1 MELNKIYNQ
10 DCLEGMKLIPDRSI
24 DMVLCDLPYGSTSL
38 KWDSKIDIEKFW
50 EQIKR
55 ITKENAAIC
64 LFSQMP
70 FGAELIMSNR
80 KMFRYEWIWEKNVG
94 AGFLNAHKMPLRAHE
109 NILVFYRK
117 LPTYNPQ
124 KTKATKGH
132 SRSNNKVKTKCYP
145 IRGKNSETYVYNDD
159 GTRFPF
165 DVQKF
170 KTPNTTS
177 EKPIH
182 STQKPVD
189 LCEYLIKTYTNEGE
203 VVFDACMGS
212 GTTAIAAINT
222 NRQFLG
228 FELDKEYYE
237 KSLERIEFNIG
248 RKNMED
254 I

>member
-1 MELNKIYNQ
+1 MPELNKIYNQ
-10 DCLEGMKLIPDRSI
+10 DCLEGMKLIPDGSV

-38 KWDSKIDIEKFW
+38 KWDNKIDIEKFW

-55 ITKENAAIC
+55 ITKDNAAIC

-70 FGAELIMSNR
+70 FGAELIMSNK

-94 AGFLNAHKMPLRAHE
+94 AGFLHAHKMPLRAHE

-124 KTKATKGH
+124 KTKTKQGH
-132 SRSNNKVKTKCYP
+132 GRSNNKLKTKCYP
-145 IRGKNSETYVYNDD
+145 IGGKNSETYVYNDD

-189 LCEYLIKTYTNEGE
+189 LCEYLIKTYTNENE

-222 NRQFLG
+222 NRQFIG

-237 KSLERIEFNIG
+237 KSLERIEKARENLFA
-248 RKNMED
+248 D
-254 I
+254 